1 MYYCSI
7 IVPVL
12 HVNQK
17 FLYLRIHTLPK
28 TLFNQSNTGDTLS
41 LCLILKQRHYI
52 EKSFYFNTILTEYR
66 KYFIFIKEMNKRFF
80 KKKSDFL
87 ASFMFG
93 VSSNLC

>member
-41 LCLILKQRHYI
+41 LCLILKQRHYS

-80 KKKSDFL
+80 
-87 ASFMFG
+87 
-93 VSSNLC
+93 